1 MVNEPVLIVDDN
13 PMNRKLAKILLEKDG
28 YLVSL
33 ASDAEEALDSI
44 RAFRPRLILMDIQLP
59 GVDGFELTRQLK
71 ENPSTHDILI
81 VALTSY
87 DQKGDQ
93 EKAKAAGCDGYLQ
106 KPIDVVSLPSVL
118 AGYLR
123 GGRPN
128 GPGAGHSGERNF

>member
-13 PMNRKLAKILLEKDG
+13 PMNRKLAKILLERDG

-33 ASDAEEALDSI
+33 ACDAEEAMDSI
-44 RAFRPRLILMDIQLP
+44 QTFRPRLILMDIQLP

-71 ENPSTHDILI
+71 ENPETRDILI
-81 VALTSY
+81 VVVTSY

-93 EKAKAAGCDGYLQ
+93 EKAKAVGCDGYIQ
-106 KPIDVVSLPSVL
+106 KPIDVVSLPKVV

-123 GGRPN
+123 GER
-128 GPGAGHSGERNF
+128 GAGHAGGANG

>member
-33 ASDAEEALDSI
+33 ACDAEEAMDSI
-44 RAFRPRLILMDIQLP
+44 MTFRPRLILMDIQLP
-59 GVDGFELTRQLK
+59 GIDGFELTRQLK
-71 ENPSTHDILI
+71 ENPATRDILI
-81 VALTSY
+81 VVVTSY

-93 EKAKAAGCDGYLQ
+93 EKAKAAGCNGYIQ
-106 KPIDVVSLPSVL
+106 KPIDVVSLPKVV

-123 GGRPN
+123 GGS
-128 GPGAGHSGERNF
+128 GAGHAGGAKG